1 MEIVKWKSKYGIGV
15 IALLC
20 SAFIT
25 AVSQVFYANQ
35 VQGIH
40 PFLFTGISF
49 FITAMFFQSIAFR
62 QKQSYN
68 WAQSRR
74 PILLLNGA
82 SILAFMGFYYALKY
96 IEPAIVSAL
105 EMGIGPLFIVLMML
119 VQHQTIRKSQ
129 WGIAIGTLI
138 ACLFLIVAVLTG
150 ETGVKLEISSYT
162 IVGLVASLLCGVGA
176 VLCSVYS
183 KQLSELSWTSSMI
196 LSKRY
201 IGIIV
206 VSFLFTYDIVVP
218 YFQQNIMWI
227 LLVTVFGVMLPMYLL
242 QKGIQYTSVFIVMM
256 SLCFV
261 PVFTFIFQLFDSR
274 ISFSYITLIGILLL
288 FILGSSSV
296 IDDARANE

>member
-1 MEIVKWKSKYGIGV
+1 
-15 IALLC
+15 
-20 SAFIT
+20 
-25 AVSQVFYANQ
+25 
-35 VQGIH
+35 
-40 PFLFTGISF
+40 
-49 FITAMFFQSIAFR
+49 
-62 QKQSYN
+62 
-68 WAQSRR
+68 
-74 PILLLNGA
+74 
-82 SILAFMGFYYALKY
+82 
-96 IEPAIVSAL
+96 
-105 EMGIGPLFIVLMML
+105 
-119 VQHQTIRKSQ
+119 
-129 WGIAIGTLI
+129 
-138 ACLFLIVAVLTG
+138 
-150 ETGVKLEISSYT
+150 
-162 IVGLVASLLCGVGA
+162 
-176 VLCSVYS
+176 
-183 KQLSELSWTSSMI
+183 MI